1 MELFYDK
8 NEIEA
13 GVDEAGRGCLAGPIF
28 AAAVIWPK
36 DKDLVGVK
44 DSKKL
49 TAKQR
54 KQLRQQIEENCIDFC
69 VAYIDN
75 NEIDNTHIGH
85 ANMKAIHEALDGL
98 NTEFET
104 ILVDGKYFK
113 SYGSTPHKCIIGG
126 DNKYMSIA
134 CASILA
140 KTYHDDYIESLCDK
154 FPLLDVYDWRNNMT
168 YGTSKHIDAIQTY
181 GITKYHRK
189 NYNICKGMTVR
200 DDI

>member
-1 MELFYDK
+1 MELFYNQDD
-8 NEIEA
+8 IEA
-13 GVDEAGRGCLAGPIF
+13 GIDEAGRGCLAGPIF

-36 DKDLVGVK
+36 DKELKGVK

-54 KQLRQQIEENCIDFC
+54 KDLRNEIEANCIDFC

-75 NEIDNTHIGH
+75 DEIDNTHIGH
-85 ANMKAIHEALDGL
+85 ANMKAFHEALKGL
-98 NTEFET
+98 SVEFDT

-113 SYGSTPHKCIIGG
+113 PFCITPHKCIIGG

-140 KTYHDDYIESLCDK
+140 KTYHDDYIENLCK
-154 FPLLDVYDWRNNMT
+154 THPLLEVYDWRNNMT
-168 YGTSKHIDAIQTY
+168 YGTAK
-181 GITKYHRK
+181 
-189 NYNICKGMTVR
+189 
-200 DDI
+200 

>member
-1 MELFYDK
+1 MELFYNQND
-8 NEIEA
+8 IEA

-36 DKDLVGVK
+36 DKELKGVK

-49 TAKQR
+49 SAKQR
-54 KQLRQQIEENCIDFC
+54 KELRIEIEKNCIDFC

-85 ANMKAIHEALDGL
+85 ANMKAIHEALKGL
-98 NTEFET
+98 KTDVDL

-113 SYGSTPHKCIIGG
+113 PFCLTSHKCIIGG

-140 KTYHDDYIESLCDK
+140 KTYHDDYIESLCNK
-154 FPLLDVYDWRNNMT
+154 YPLLDVYDWRNNMT
-168 YGTSKHIDAIQTY
+168 YGTAKHIDAIKKY
-181 GITKYHRK
+181 GITKYHRQS
-189 NYNICKGMTVR
+189 YNICKGQPIR
-200 DDI
+200 LDI